1 MKELFKM
8 EWFPKYNFIL
18 ASKSPRRQQLLKSL
32 NIDFSVETKEVDEI
46 YPENLKKE
54 EVPVFLAELKSK
66 PFLSELSDKDLLI
79 TADTVVCLG
88 EDILGK
94 PKDYEEAFKMIQN
107 LSGKEHQVI
116 TGVCLSSEKKMH
128 SFYSLTNVQF
138 KKLTNQEIN
147 YYIQQFKPFDK
158 AGAYGIQEWIGT
170 IGITHIEGSFYNV
183 MGLPIQ
189 KLYEEI
195 QKF

>member
-1 MKELFKM
+1 M

-32 NIDFSVETKEVDEI
+32 NISFSVKTKEVDEI
-46 YPENLKKE
+46 YPEHLKKE

-66 PFLSELSDKDLLI
+66 PFQDELSENDLLI

-88 EDILGK
+88 EEILGK
-94 PKDYEEAFKMIQN
+94 PKDYSEAFNMIRN

-116 TGVCLSSEKKMH
+116 TGVCLTSPQKRH
-128 SFYSLTNVQF
+128 SFYSLTNVLF
-138 KKLTNQEIN
+138 KELTNQEIDF
-147 YYIQQFKPFDK
+147 YINQFKPYDK